1 MAIIYTPGQ
10 RIKLIA
16 TYSRALRE
24 SGVEPSLALTSAEL
38 LMAEN
43 QGKTLTP
50 AQRGIISR
58 AWEQIRK

>member
-1 MAIIYTPGQ
+1 MAITYTADQ
-10 RIKLIA
+10 RITIIA

-43 QGKTLTP
+43 QGEALTP

-58 AWEQIRK
+58 AWEQIKK